1 MIVYVKA
8 KQELARIK
16 VVSIKSKMSTTPT
29 GGYEFFQKL
38 HPLSLLAQ
46 LTSRRVTGCLSVFTD
61 TKSWSIYLEEGKLT
75 YASCSDKLFDR
86 LDSYLQHLNQTIP
99 SLDSTTRMQ
108 LRLIFEAEQETK
120 LKATADYRA
129 ICWLV
134 DRDRITPQQAAT
146 LIEELAKEVMQ
157 SFLSLKEG
165 GYEFRSQTLLD
176 KLPKFC
182 HLDLRLI
189 VEHCQKELRS
199 QKSITIPAS
208 EKQSL
213 PKVPVVKQNRVDL
226 TQSRAQIKQKLP
238 SANNIQ
244 ENIKSKE
251 QSVKEQ
257 DIDDSN
263 HPKLL
268 KKNLY
273 TIACIDDSV
282 TVLNSIKHFL
292 DRNTFSVVTIND
304 PVKALMQIL
313 RSKPDLIL
321 LDVEMPNLD
330 GYELCSLLRKHSRFK
345 DLPIIMVTGRTGF
358 IDRAKAKMVRSSGY
372 LTKPFTQSE
381 LLKAIFK
388 HIS

>member
-1 MIVYVKA
+1 MLVNVKV
-8 KQELARIK
+8 KSELAPIK

-29 GGYEFFQKL
+29 GGYKFFQKL

-46 LTSRRVTGCLSVFTD
+46 LTSRRVTGQLSVFTENE
-61 TKSWSIYLEEGKLT
+61 SWSIYLEEGKLT
-75 YASCSDKLFDR
+75 YASCSNKLFDR
-86 LDSYLQHLNQTIP
+86 LETHLEHLSKTIP
-99 SLDSTTRMQ
+99 SLHRAVRIQ
-108 LRLIFEAEQETK
+108 VRLIFEAKQDQK
-120 LKATADYRA
+120 LGATADYEA

-134 DRDRITPQQAAT
+134 EREYITPSQAAM

-165 GYEFRSQTLLD
+165 GYEFSPQLSLGE
-176 KLPKFC
+176 LPKFC
-182 HLDLRLI
+182 YLDLRLI
-189 VEHCQKELRS
+189 IEHCQKELRS
-199 QKSITIPAS
+199 QKSITISNS
-208 EKQSL
+208 ESQSVSSIPISKQT
-213 PKVPVVKQNRVDL
+213 PTQT
-226 TQSRAQIKQKLP
+226 TQSRVEVTQKIP
-238 SANNIQ
+238 RANNIH
-244 ENIKSKE
+244 
-251 QSVKEQ
+251 QSVNSQEQ
-257 DIDDSN
+257 DINDSN

-273 TIACIDDSV
+273 TVACIDDSV

-292 DRNTFSVVTIND
+292 DKNTFSVVTIND
-304 PVKALMQIL
+304 PVKALMLIL

-330 GYELCSLLRKHSRFK
+330 GYELCSLLRKHSSFK

-358 IDRAKAKMVRSSGY
+358 IDRAKAKLVRASGY
-372 LTKPFTQSE
+372 LTKPFTQSD